1 MADPYGRD
9 QTFTGPTSTN
19 MGPITDQELE
29 TLKRVSPSRQ
39 KQLEQRAYQSYIEA
53 LNRLR
58 AAEAAGNPNAMG
70 MSGAADAQNRLNAI
84 RQPMGSGSTTDAEFE
99 AYQNAITNQIRPR
112 MRPIG
117 SGSTTDAEMRTYTY
131 EVDGRP
137 VQMTQEEMMR
147 AVQSGQIT
155 PGQAATMSTGVADPT
170 VNAAS
175 DADMGA
181 LKNLPEDITDLG
193 SFLRNLQQKGN
204 AQWVKS
210 RIVEPTSWIAV
221 GVGSI
226 IISIVVPSAA
236 VYLLIAAAVTVAL
249 GIFMKE
255 KGNG

>member
-19 MGPITDQELE
+19 MGQITDQELE

-39 KQLEQRAYQSYIEA
+39 QQLEQRAYQSYIEA

-58 AAEAAGNPNAMG
+58 AAEAAGNPNAMQ

-84 RQPMGSGSTTDAEFE
+84 RQPMGSGS
-99 AYQNAITNQIRPR
+99 
-112 MRPIG
+112 M
-117 SGSTTDAEMRTYTY
+117 TDAEMRTY

-137 VQMTQEEMMR
+137 VRMTQEEMMR

-155 PGQAATMSTGVADPT
+155 PGQAASMATGVADPN

-181 LKNLPEDITDLG
+181 LGALGNLPEDINDLR

-204 AQWVKS
+204 AQ
-210 RIVEPTSWIAV
+210 
-221 GVGSI
+221 
-226 IISIVVPSAA
+226 
-236 VYLLIAAAVTVAL
+236 
-249 GIFMKE
+249 
-255 KGNG
+255 

>member
-39 KQLEQRAYQSYIEA
+39 QQLEQRAYQSYIEA

-58 AAEAAGNPNAMG
+58 AAEAAGNPNAMQ

-84 RQPMGSGSTTDAEFE
+84 RQPMGSGS
-99 AYQNAITNQIRPR
+99 
-112 MRPIG
+112 M
-117 SGSTTDAEMRTYTY
+117 TDAEMRTY

-137 VQMTQEEMMR
+137 VRMTQEEMMR

-155 PGQAATMSTGVADPT
+155 PGQAASMATGVADPT
-170 VNAAS
+170 GGAMSDAGSMS

-181 LKNLPEDITDLG
+181 LNNLPEDIIDLG

-204 AQWVKS
+204 AQ
-210 RIVEPTSWIAV
+210 
-221 GVGSI
+221 
-226 IISIVVPSAA
+226 
-236 VYLLIAAAVTVAL
+236 
-249 GIFMKE
+249 
-255 KGNG
+255 